1 MDSSDEAYEMSPL
14 EGIGEQAA
22 RLRAARSGKISHLTR
37 RMNIMNNLMVG
48 NEYLEELRENL
59 TKFEEMLDS
68 FQTLHSNYAEFL
80 DEEARKEDDE
90 AWYKPR
96 RMQIMAFVRHVNN
109 WISQAD
115 DAGAPSE
122 GGVAPS
128 AVMQEEEE
136 DPAES
141 VNVADVDNTDAQ
153 SISVSNR
160 SNRSTL
166 SSSLRIGAEAERLAL
181 VEKLQD

>member
-1 MDSSDEAYEMSPL
+1 MR
-14 EGIGEQAA
+14 G
-22 RLRAARSGKISHLTR
+22 
-37 RMNIMNNLMVG
+37 
-48 NEYLEELRENL
+48 NL

-68 FQTLHSNYAEFL
+68 FQTLHSNYAQFL
-80 DEEARKEDDE
+80 DEEARKEDNE

-96 RMQIMAFVRHVNN
+96 QMQIMAFVRRVNN

-122 GGVAPS
+122 GGVASS
-128 AVMQEEEE
+128 AVMQEEE

-153 SISVSNR
+153 SVSVSNR

-166 SSSLRIGAEAERLAL
+166 SSSLRRGRTISFSGKSCKIKGEACNRRTGTVFKDRERYIGIGCRN
-181 VEKLQD
+181 